1 MTTKEEF
8 VASRG
13 GRGGGGRGGR
23 GGREGAVQ
31 GVAVGGNRTAGGR
44 GRGRGLEIMAVNHD
58 RWMALSSPQ
67 PQPAQQQNHQQR
79 QQQQQVKLSHHH
91 HHYYNR
97 STPTKKVISGP
108 YTHLFCS
115 ERHTLASSRVLY
127 PRGKDHFLLPHDII
141 VSMIN
146 NNSTNNS
153 TNNEWPQMIN

>member
-1 MTTKEEF
+1 MTNDDEKEELLHPGVDGVVEAE
-8 VASRG
+8 VAEKEQCKVLLLVATYCGWTRSRSRSG
-13 GRGGGGRGGR
+13 NNGRQSR
-23 GGREGAVQ
+23 Q
-31 GVAVGGNRTAGGR
+31 
-44 GRGRGLEIMAVNHD
+44 
-58 RWMALSSPQ
+58 MALSSPQ